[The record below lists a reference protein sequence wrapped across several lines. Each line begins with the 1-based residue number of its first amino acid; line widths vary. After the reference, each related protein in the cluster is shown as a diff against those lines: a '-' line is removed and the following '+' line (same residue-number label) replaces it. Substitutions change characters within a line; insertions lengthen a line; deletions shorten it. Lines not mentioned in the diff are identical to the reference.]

1 MEIASPADIRSIA
14 WEGDLV
20 IPPKVYAVTRLGRSP
35 RVVWG
40 VPEVWPI
47 ADALRNRPGQRWNPL
62 APATDYWLV
71 RLSFILQEPPGIP
84 AMSELHATLQ
94 VQPRATEAARATT
107 AVHRIYPEA
116 LSIRDPTEGMVFLSP
131 KLIFAEDRTLGA
143 DELGARLGCRKVF
156 VSATSSPV
164 GGPAVTWAF
173 KRQAGRGKGSQ
184 PVYAVIAASDDADGF
199 WGQVDVAVYLN
210 AQMGR
215 FSFVL
220 PEVAKPALRF
230 EVAPGAPFGLSLEV
244 PQYLP

>member
-14 WEGDLV
+14 WEGDLI

-35 RVVWG
+35 HMVWG
-40 VPEVWPI
+40 VPEAWPI
-47 ADALRNRPGQRWNPL
+47 ADALRNRPGQEWNPP

-94 VQPRATEAARATT
+94 VRPRAGEATETT
-107 AVHRIYPEA
+107 TTVYRIYPEA
-116 LSIRDPTEGMVFLSP
+116 LGPRDPAEGMVLLTP
-131 KLIFAEDRTLGA
+131 KLIFAEDRALGA
-143 DELGARLGCRKVF
+143 NELGARLGCRKVF

-184 PVYAVIAASDDADGF
+184 PLYAIIAVNEDADGF
-199 WGQVDVAVYLN
+199 WGQVDVAAYLH

-230 EVAPGAPFGLSLEV
+230 EVTPGAPSGLPPEV